1 MNKKTRNIVIGSGV
15 GIAVLIGIFGLTQLN
30 QPQLHIQSKEKVIE
44 LGDTV
49 SLNAKEF
56 LKKDT
61 PKKVLKKVSVKSD
74 LKTDSEKY
82 TYDKEKETV
91 TSKDKDFLDV
101 GKYEVELSL
110 DKEKET
116 VNLEVKDTTPPKFKD
131 FKEEIKIEQNAENVK
146 LEDYFKA
153 DDLSETTIKVED
165 KGLDVSKV
173 GSYEINVIATDKYDN
188 KEEKESK
195 VTVVSTEEAKE
206 KTEELTKP
214 EKGETPMSKETKEI
228 KQQEVQKQQTST
240 NNSNSQSSQNN
251 QPSGQT
257 QPSAPVNNNT
267 GSGNSNTGNT
277 TQPTQPSK
285 PLDDTIPAGA
295 FKDWGTANAW
305 AQAQL
310 DASGIAEMEGKQNWS
325 YYKYEILSGWTQA
338 GTEYFIIKLI
348 K

>member
-30 QPQLHIQSKEKVIE
+30 QAKLHVQSKEKVIE

-61 PKKVLKKVSVKSD
+61 PKKVLKEVSVKSD

-91 TSKDKDFLDV
+91 ISKDKDFLDV

-153 DDLSETTIKVED
+153 EDLSETTIKVED

-206 KTEELTKP
+206 KTE
-214 EKGETPMSKETKEI
+214 
-228 KQQEVQKQQTST
+228 
-240 NNSNSQSSQNN
+240 N
-251 QPSGQT
+251 
-257 QPSAPVNNNT
+257 
-267 GSGNSNTGNT
+267 
-277 TQPTQPSK
+277 
-285 PLDDTIPAGA
+285 
-295 FKDWGTANAW
+295 
-305 AQAQL
+305 
-310 DASGIAEMEGKQNWS
+310 
-325 YYKYEILSGWTQA
+325 
-338 GTEYFIIKLI
+338 
-348 K
+348 

>member
-30 QPQLHIQSKEKVIE
+30 QTKLHIQSKEKVIE

-61 PKKVLKKVSVKSD
+61 PKKVLKEVSVKSD

-101 GKYEVELSL
+101 GKYEVELSF

-153 DDLSETTIKVED
+153 DDLSEVTIKVED

-206 KTEELTKP
+206 KAEELT
-214 EKGETPMSKETKEI
+214 
-228 KQQEVQKQQTST
+228 TS
-240 NNSNSQSSQNN
+240 
-251 QPSGQT
+251 
-257 QPSAPVNNNT
+257 A
-267 GSGNSNTGNT
+267 
-277 TQPTQPSK
+277 K
-285 PLDDTIPAGA
+285 
-295 FKDWGTANAW
+295 
-305 AQAQL
+305 
-310 DASGIAEMEGKQNWS
+310 
-325 YYKYEILSGWTQA
+325 
-338 GTEYFIIKLI
+338 
-348 K
+348 

>member
-214 EKGETPMSKETKEI
+214 EKGETPMSKETKEV
-228 KQQEVQKQQTST
+228 KQQASSQTSST
-240 NNSNSQSSQNN
+240 AQNSQSTQN
-251 QPSGQT
+251 QPSSQT
-257 QPSAPVNNNT
+257 PPANNQ
-267 GSGNSNTGNT
+267 GNTGNT
-277 TQPTQPSK
+277 GGNTGSTTQPVQPPK
-285 PLDDTIPAGA
+285 QLDDTIPAGA
-295 FKDWGTANAW
+295 FRTEAEATAYGE
-305 AQAQL
+305 
-310 DASGIAEMEGKQNWS
+310 SMT
-325 YYKYEILSGWTQA
+325 SGWDSKYDRYSVLGQTTEA
-338 GTEYFIIKLI
+338 GTWYYIVTLYQ
-348 K
+348 

>member
-15 GIAVLIGIFGLTQLN
+15 GITVLIGIFGLTQLN
-30 QPQLHIQSKEKVIE
+30 QTKLHVQSKEKVIE

-49 SLNAKEF
+49 SLSAKEF

-61 PKKVLKKVSVKSD
+61 PKKVLKEVSVKSE

-82 TYDKEKETV
+82 TYDKEEETV

-116 VNLEVKDTTPPKFKD
+116 LNLEVKDTTPPKFKD

-153 DDLSETTIKVED
+153 DDLSEVTIKVED

-214 EKGETPMSKETKEI
+214 EKGETPMSKETKEV
-228 KQQEVQKQQTST
+228 KQQEVQKQQAST
-240 NNSNSQSSQNN
+240 NNTGNGNSGNTT
-251 QPSGQT
+251 QPT
-257 QPSAPVNNNT
+257 QPSTPVNNNT
-267 GSGNSNTGNT
+267 GNSNSGST

-285 PLDDTIPAGA
+285 PLDDTIPVGA
-295 FKDWGTANAW
+295 YRDLNALRAY
-305 AQAQL
+305 AQSYL
-310 DASGIAEMEGKQNWS
+310 NGIADDNDPSNDYLTGYEWS
-325 YYKYEILSGWTQA
+325 LGHTQA
-338 GTEYFIIKLI
+338 GTPYYVLI
-348 K
+348 FK

>member
-1 MNKKTRNIVIGSGV
+1 MNKKTRNIVVGSGV

-30 QPQLHIQSKEKVIE
+30 QAKLHVQSKEKVIE

-49 SLNAKEF
+49 SLSAKEF

-61 PKKVLKKVSVKSD
+61 PKKVLKEVSVKSD

-165 KGLDVSKV
+165 KALDVSKV
-173 GSYEINVIATDKYDN
+173 GSYEINVIATDEYDN

-214 EKGETPMSKETKEI
+214 EKGEIPMSKETKEV

-240 NNSNSQSSQNN
+240 NNSVTQSQPAQNN

-267 GSGNSNTGNT
+267 GSSNSDTGNT

-295 FKDWGTANAW
+295 FRTEAEATAYGE
-305 AQAQL
+305 
-310 DASGIAEMEGKQNWS
+310 SMT
-325 YYKYEILSGWTQA
+325 SGWDSKYDRYSVLGQTTEA
-338 GTEYFIIKLI
+338 GTWYYIVTLYQ
-348 K
+348 

>member
-30 QPQLHIQSKEKVIE
+30 QAKLHVQSKEKVIE

-49 SLNAKEF
+49 SLSAKEF

-61 PKKVLKKVSVKSD
+61 PKKVLKEVSVKSD

-91 TSKDKDFLDV
+91 TSKGKDFLDV

-110 DKEKET
+110 DKEKEI

-153 DDLSETTIKVED
+153 EDLSETTIKVED

-214 EKGETPMSKETKEI
+214 EKGETPMSKETKEV

-240 NNSNSQSSQNN
+240 NNSVTQSQPAQNN

-267 GSGNSNTGNT
+267 GNGNSNTGNT

-295 FKDWGTANAW
+295 FRTEAEATAYGE
-305 AQAQL
+305 
-310 DASGIAEMEGKQNWS
+310 SMT
-325 YYKYEILSGWTQA
+325 SGWDSKYDRYSVLGQTTEA
-338 GTEYFIIKLI
+338 GTWYYIVTLYQ
-348 K
+348 

>member
-30 QPQLHIQSKEKVIE
+30 QAKLHVQSKEKVIE

-49 SLNAKEF
+49 SLSAKEF

-61 PKKVLKKVSVKSD
+61 PKKVLKEVSVKSD

-110 DKEKET
+110 DKEKEI

-214 EKGETPMSKETKEI
+214 EKGETPMSKKTKETKEV
-228 KQQEVQKQQTST
+228 KQQEVQKQQAST
-240 NNSNSQSSQNN
+240 NNTGNGNSGNTT
-251 QPSGQT
+251 QPT
-257 QPSAPVNNNT
+257 QPSTPVNNNT
-267 GSGNSNTGNT
+267 GNGNSGST

-295 FKDWGTANAW
+295 FRTEAEATAYGE
-305 AQAQL
+305 
-310 DASGIAEMEGKQNWS
+310 SMT
-325 YYKYEILSGWTQA
+325 SGWDSKYDRYSVLGQTTEA
-338 GTEYFIIKLI
+338 GTWYYIVTLYQ
-348 K
+348 

>member
-15 GIAVLIGIFGLTQLN
+15 GIAVLIGIFGLTQFN
-30 QPQLHIQSKEKVIE
+30 QAKLHVQSKEKVIE

-49 SLNAKEF
+49 SLSAKEF

-61 PKKVLKKVSVKSD
+61 PKKVLKEVSVKSD

-116 VNLEVKDTTPPKFKD
+116 VNLEVKDTSPPKFKD

-206 KTEELTKP
+206 KIEELTKP
-214 EKGETPMSKETKEI
+214 EKGETPMSKKTKETKEV
-228 KQQEVQKQQTST
+228 KQQEVQKQQAST
-240 NNSNSQSSQNN
+240 NNTGNGNSGNTT
-251 QPSGQT
+251 QPT
-257 QPSAPVNNNT
+257 QPSTPVNNNT
-267 GSGNSNTGNT
+267 GNGNSGST
-277 TQPTQPSK
+277 TQPIQPSK

-295 FKDWGTANAW
+295 FRTEAEATAYGE
-305 AQAQL
+305 
-310 DASGIAEMEGKQNWS
+310 SMI
-325 YYKYEILSGWTQA
+325 SGWDSKYDRYSVLGQTTEA
-338 GTEYFIIKLI
+338 GTWYYIVSLYQ
-348 K
+348 

>member
-30 QPQLHIQSKEKVIE
+30 QAKLHVQSKEKVIE

-49 SLNAKEF
+49 SLSAKEF

-61 PKKVLKKVSVKSD
+61 PKKVLKEVSVKSD

-251 QPSGQT
+251 QLSGQT

-267 GSGNSNTGNT
+267 GSGSSNTGNT

-295 FKDWGTANAW
+295 YRDLNALNAY
-305 AQAQL
+305 AQSYL
-310 DASGIAEMEGKQNWS
+310 NGIADDNDPSNDYLTGYEWS
-325 YYKYEILSGWTQA
+325 LSHTQA
-338 GTEYFIIKLI
+338 GTPYYVLI
-348 K
+348 FK

>member
-15 GIAVLIGIFGLTQLN
+15 GIVVLIGIFGLTQLN
-30 QPQLHIQSKEKVIE
+30 QTKFHIQSKEKVIE

-61 PKKVLKKVSVKSD
+61 PKKVLKEVSVKSD

-116 VNLEVKDTTPPKFKD
+116 VNLEVKDTIPPKFKD

-153 DDLSETTIKVED
+153 DDLSEVTIKVED

-214 EKGETPMSKETKEI
+214 EKGQTPMSKETKEV
-228 KQQEVQKQQTST
+228 KQQEVQKQQAST
-240 NNSNSQSSQNN
+240 NNTGNGNSGNTT
-251 QPSGQT
+251 QPT
-257 QPSAPVNNNT
+257 QPSTPVNNNT
-267 GSGNSNTGNT
+267 GNGNSGST

-295 FKDWGTANAW
+295 FRTEAEATAYGE
-305 AQAQL
+305 
-310 DASGIAEMEGKQNWS
+310 SMT
-325 YYKYEILSGWTQA
+325 SGWDSKYDRYSVLGQTTEA
-338 GTEYFIIKLI
+338 GTWYYIVTLYQ
-348 K
+348 

>member
-15 GIAVLIGIFGLTQLN
+15 GITVLIGIFGLTQLN
-30 QPQLHIQSKEKVIE
+30 QTKLHVQSKEKVIE

-49 SLNAKEF
+49 SLSAKEF

-61 PKKVLKKVSVKSD
+61 PKKVLKEVSVKSE

-82 TYDKEKETV
+82 TYDKEEETV

-165 KGLDVSKV
+165 KGLNVSKV

-195 VTVVSTEEAKE
+195 VTVVSTEEVKE

-214 EKGETPMSKETKEI
+214 EKGEIPMSKETKEV
-228 KQQEVQKQQTST
+228 KQQEVQKQQTSA
-240 NNSNSQSSQNN
+240 NNSVTQSQPAQNN

-267 GSGNSNTGNT
+267 GSSNSNTGNT

-295 FKDWGTANAW
+295 FRTEAEATAYGE
-305 AQAQL
+305 
-310 DASGIAEMEGKQNWS
+310 SMT
-325 YYKYEILSGWTQA
+325 SGWDSKYDRYSVLGQTTDA
-338 GTEYFIIKLI
+338 GTWYYIVTLYQ
-348 K
+348 

>member
-30 QPQLHIQSKEKVIE
+30 QAKLHVQSKEKVIE

-49 SLNAKEF
+49 SLSAKEF

-61 PKKVLKKVSVKSD
+61 PKKVLKEVSVKSD

-153 DDLSETTIKVED
+153 DDLSEVTIKVED

-214 EKGETPMSKETKEI
+214 EKGETPMSKKTKETKEV
-228 KQQEVQKQQTST
+228 KQQEVQKQQAST
-240 NNSNSQSSQNN
+240 NNTGNGNSGNTT
-251 QPSGQT
+251 QPT
-257 QPSAPVNNNT
+257 QPSTPVNNNT
-267 GSGNSNTGNT
+267 GNGNSGST

-295 FKDWGTANAW
+295 FRTEAEATAYGE
-305 AQAQL
+305 
-310 DASGIAEMEGKQNWS
+310 SMT
-325 YYKYEILSGWTQA
+325 SGWDSKYDRYSVLGQTTEA
-338 GTEYFIIKLI
+338 GTWYYIVTLYQ
-348 K
+348 